1 MVNMGNTYSNTYRRA
16 AQMSLWEL
24 KIDRLA
30 ESMFDKLR
38 FTGLLKDIVGE
49 STTWEGLLE
58 DDRVGYRLIVIDML
72 SEEKEAYTLK

>member
-1 MVNMGNTYSNTYRRA
+1 MN
-16 AQMSLWEL
+16 LWEL

-38 FTGLLKDIVGE
+38 FTGLLKDIVGG
-49 STTWEGLLE
+49 SITWEGLLE